1 MKFIEYNPVLG
12 SGCIVR
18 TFLRLLDKDVSEI
31 KNELFNL
38 AKDMGYDDYSE
49 ISVFEKYLDI
59 NNYEKIDNYKDILVK
74 DLSLDYGKYA
84 LFCYDKNDYYHMFS
98 IIDNVVYD
106 KNSKCLDLYVISIYK
121 SN

>member
-1 MKFIEYNPVLG
+1 MKFVEYNPVLG

-38 AKDMGYDDYSE
+38 AQGMGYDEYSE

-59 NNYEKIDNYKDILVK
+59 NNYEKIDNYKDVLVK

-98 IIDNVVYD
+98 IIDNIIYD
-106 KNSKCLDLYVISIYK
+106 KNDKCLDLYVISIYK
-121 SN
+121 LK

>member
-1 MKFIEYNPVLG
+1 MKFVEYNPVLG

-38 AKDMGYDDYSE
+38 AQDMGYDDYSE

-98 IIDNVVYD
+98 IIDNIIYD
-106 KNSKCLDLYVISIYK
+106 KNDKCL
-121 SN
+121 

>member
-1 MKFIEYNPVLG
+1 MKFVEYNPVLG

-38 AKDMGYDDYSE
+38 AQGMGYDEYSE

-59 NNYEKIDNYKDILVK
+59 NNYEKIDNYKDVLVK

-98 IIDNVVYD
+98 VIDNIIYD
-106 KNSKCLDLYVISIYK
+106 KNDKCLDLYVISIYK
-121 SN
+121 LK

>member
-1 MKFIEYNPVLG
+1 MKFVEYNPVLG

-38 AKDMGYDDYSE
+38 AQDMGYDDYSE

-98 IIDNVVYD
+98 IIDNIIYD
-106 KNSKCLDLYVISIYK
+106 KNDKCLDLYVISVYK
-121 SN
+121 LK